1 MPVGCAEGLN
11 DGCVEGCLDGFV
23 VGWLEG
29 LLDEFDTALTLFRIR

>member
-1 MPVGCAEGLN
+1 LPVGCAEGLN